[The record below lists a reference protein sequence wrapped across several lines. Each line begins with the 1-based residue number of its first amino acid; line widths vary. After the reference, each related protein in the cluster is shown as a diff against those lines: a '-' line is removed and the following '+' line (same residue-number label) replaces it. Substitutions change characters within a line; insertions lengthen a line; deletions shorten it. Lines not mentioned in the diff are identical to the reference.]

1 MRRALIALILL
12 AAAAWGIWKFF
23 EVPARARVPQYNVLY
38 LNADSFN
45 RRHIQIYGYHRKT
58 MPFVETLARK
68 GVVFDRMINPS
79 GWTNENLVSIFSSL
93 SSPVHRVECRNLNI
107 DPAWVTPLEIIR
119 DYGYTMPRL
128 EGWQMD
134 QNHAE
139 LGFEALENVHP
150 AEWLE
155 KHGREGPFFLFHQF
169 LTPHL
174 PYNGDRRDTEIFS
187 RFLSPDM
194 YASAEQRRR
203 IDATVYSQTVI
214 KNDGHVVF
222 ESGDS
227 AAIHALYDGEL
238 AVLDHEIE
246 RTVKTL
252 EKLGLAENTIIVIG
266 ADHGEELLEHGFVGH
281 ASTSRNGHLFDEIV
295 NVPFLV
301 CFPKKIAPGRVIHT
315 QVRGIDV
322 LPTILELL
330 EIPVP
335 EYLEGRS
342 LMPVL
347 RGEEAEDRIAFI
359 QTSRAGYGEA
369 DPLNVTDRIRAV
381 RTPEWKLVHYDYQ
394 ENQTR
399 FELYRLAEDP
409 DEQRNVIDSF
419 PREAN
424 ELRRK
429 LVEWLIDREEA
440 KPPPPDA
447 FVRKSL
453 YQKLRDRWF
462 PRRRRTD
469 FAGVPSPPEILSPHD
484 RDIVTSKTMDR
495 MAAIRWTGEADVPY
509 VIEYDVGTGDYAL
522 NGLVEVEGNEKVFGP
537 FTEKYWNT
545 YLTLYTP
552 YRVRVSIDKE
562 PRDWSS
568 WVRFEVKPAAA
579 DTP

>member
-1 MRRALIALILL
+1 MLRRLLIALLL
-12 AAAAWGIWKFF
+12 LGCAGWGLWKFF
-23 EVPARARVPQYNVLY
+23 EVPSRPRVPRYNVLF

-45 RRHIQIYGYHRKT
+45 RRHIQIYGYPRTT
-58 MPFVETLARK
+58 MPFLGSLADR

-119 DYGYTMPRL
+119 DFGYAMPRL

-134 QNHAE
+134 QNHSE
-139 LGFEALENVHP
+139 LGFEGLENIHP

-155 KHGREGPFFLFHQF
+155 KHGKDGPFFLFHQF

-187 RFLSPDM
+187 RFLSAGM
-194 YASAEQRRR
+194 YASAAQRKR
-203 IDATVYSQTVI
+203 IESTVFSQTVI
-214 KNDGHVVF
+214 KNDGEVVF
-222 ESGDS
+222 EPGDTVP
-227 AAIHALYDGEL
+227 IHALYDGEL

-295 NVPFLV
+295 NVPFV
-301 CFPKKIAPGRVIHT
+301 MVFPKKIAPGRVVHT

-322 LPTILELL
+322 LPTLLELL
-330 EIPVP
+330 EMPVP
-335 EYLEGRS
+335 DYLEGRS
-342 LMPVL
+342 MMPIL
-347 RGEEAEDRIAFI
+347 SGEETADRTAFI
-359 QTSRAGYGEA
+359 QTSRAGYGEP
-369 DPLNVTDRIRAV
+369 DPQNVTDRIRAV
-381 RTPEWKLVHYDYQ
+381 RTPEWKLVHYNYL

-399 FELYRLAEDP
+399 FELYHLASDP
-409 DEQRNVIDSF
+409 YEQRNVIDSH
-419 PREAN
+419 PQKAN
-424 ELRRK
+424 ELRK
-429 LVEWLIDREEA
+429 ELLEWLIEREQV
-440 KPPPPDA
+440 KPPPPESLA
-447 FVRKSL
+447 RKSL

-462 PRRRRTD
+462 PRHRRTD
-469 FAGVPSPPEILSPHD
+469 FTGVPSPPEILSPHQND
-484 RDIVTSKTMDR
+484 VVTVNAMDR
-495 MAAIRWTGEADVPY
+495 KAVIRWTGEADVPY
-509 VIEYDVGTGDYAL
+509 IIEYDVGTGDYAL
-522 NGLVEVEGNEKVFGP
+522 NGLIEVEGNEKVFGP

-562 PRDWSS
+562 PREWSP
-568 WVRFEVKPAAA
+568 WVRFEVKPASAGS
-579 DTP
+579 